1 MRKSLALTVAA
12 VSIAGVGALAP
23 VAANAADQ
31 TVTFTV
37 GTPGLLTIANA
48 AGTTVL
54 TGGPVMSGAI
64 PLTTVTDT
72 YTTGA
77 GWTVSASA
85 TDFTLSGVTPS
96 AASTIAATKATLET
110 DTPVVAVP
118 GTATVTDA
126 HDTSVVGNSALAL
139 SNSPASLMTA
149 TTTNANTVTY
159 NATVKVDTTGAANGL
174 YTGTVTQTVA

>member
-1 MRKSLALTVAA
+1 MRKSLAVAVA
-12 VSIAGVGALAP
+12 TLSVAGIGALVPA
-23 VAANAADQ
+23 AANAADQ

-54 TGGPVMSGAI
+54 TGTTTMSGTI

-72 YTTGA
+72 RTSA
-77 GWTVSASA
+77 GNWTVYASS
-85 TDFTLSGVTPS
+85 TDFTLVGVTPS
-96 AASTIAATKATLET
+96 AGSTILASKATIET
-110 DTPVVAVP
+110 DAPVVVVP
-118 GTATVTDA
+118 GTATVTDPHNTA
-126 HDTSVVGNSALAL
+126 GSGSAMAL
-139 SNSPASLMTA
+139 SNTAASLMTA